1 MITMVNERDDSR
13 ARPNGKGRK
22 LRHQGSNPTGSQK
35 LSFTPEYSGELNS
48 EIGSTALIKNVRLD
62 PDHEAHQP
70 TGSDKA
76 CCQDL
81 GLVFKV
87 PLS

>member
-1 MITMVNERDDSR
+1 MADGRDDR
-13 ARPNGKGRK
+13 AARPAGRGSK

-48 EIGSTALIKNVRLD
+48 QIGSTALIKNVRLD
-62 PDHEAHQP
+62 PDHEAHHP